1 MLVDGGKAPV
11 LRAFARASSYA
22 CGKRVIVEQGDA
34 TIQGTTDGLDPSGFL
49 LLRQEDGTRTL
60 VLAGGVRAA
69 VDG

>member
-34 TIQGTTDGLDPSGFL
+34 AIQGTTDGLDASGFL
-49 LLRQEDGTRTL
+49 YLRKDDGERSL
-60 VLAGGVRAA
+60 ILAGGVRPAA
-69 VDG
+69 DG